1 MKKKYVMI
9 IAMGFLRPDI
19 RILMKIKRSIS
30 RTWAGPARI
39 FWSSKGLERLN
50 TRRHSV
56 VILLFNSQYING
68 HEMDRLRKF
77 IHAGGGAI
85 FLNRAVSSQNESNIF
100 SDMIGAR
107 FKEDRELREYKFIP
121 LENSLITKT
130 EETLINE
137 SFSEFTVQDDAVLCS
152 EAIYDDEKGLPSS
165 WAKTFGKGRV
175 FCFLPGERLSTYKN
189 KDIWKHLIEAFLWV
203 SDSKDRT

>member
-9 IAMGFLRPDI
+9 VASGFLRPDF
-19 RILMKIKRSIS
+19 RILYKIKSSIS

-56 VILLFNSQYING
+56 VILLFNSQSITG

-85 FLNRAVSSQNESNIF
+85 FLNRAVSSQKESNIF
-100 SDMIGAR
+100 SDIIGAR
-107 FKEDRELREYKFIP
+107 YNQDRELSEFRFIP
-121 LENSLITKT
+121 RDNDFLDKTK
-130 EETLINE
+130 ETRVNE
-137 SFSEFTVQDDAVLCS
+137 TFCEFTLQNEAVLCS
-152 EAIYDDEKGLPSS
+152 EAVHSEGSTLPSS
-165 WAKTFGKGRV
+165 WVKTFGKGRV
-175 FCFLPGERLSTYKN
+175 FCFLPGGRLSTYRN
-189 KDIWKHLIEAFLWV
+189 PDIWDHLRSGFNWV
-203 SDSKDRT
+203 SERKS

>member
-1 MKKKYVMI
+1 MRKKYVMI
-9 IAMGFLRPDI
+9 VATGFLRPDF
-19 RILMKIKRSIS
+19 RILMKIKKNIRRI
-30 RTWAGPARI
+30 WAGPARI

-56 VILLFNSQYING
+56 VVLLFNSQNING

-85 FLNRAVSSQNESNIF
+85 FLNKAVSSQKESNIYR
-100 SDMIGAR
+100 DIIGAR
-107 FKEDRELREYKFIP
+107 FKEDKELREYKFIP
-121 LENSLITKT
+121 CENSLIAKS

-137 SFSEFTVQDDAVLCS
+137 SFCEFTVFKDTVLCS
-152 EAIYDDEKGLPSS
+152 QAVYDEEKTLPSS
-165 WAKTFGKGRV
+165 WINSFGKGRV

-189 KDIWKHLIEAFLWV
+189 NDIWNHLSEAFRWV
-203 SDSKDRT
+203 SQSKS